1 VTRIGFIGL
10 GNMGGPMVKNLLKA
24 GYEVTGWDI
33 APDRTAASVKD
44 GAVDGGNPAGCTK
57 GAEFIISMLPNS
69 PETEQVMYGPD
80 GIFDVIEP
88 GQLFIDMGS
97 CNPVNTKIMA
107 EKLREK
113 GVDML
118 DAPVSGGVKGAVQG
132 TLVIMVGGE
141 EKCLAQA
148 RPVFEALGQNIV
160 HMGDNAMGHTT
171 KCVQQ
176 YVTASCLLALS
187 EGLTVGAKVGLD
199 PGKALT
205 ALQGSTAATRAG
217 EFHFPE
223 YVLTRKFDFG
233 FAMRL
238 LNKDVD
244 IFTSVGRELGV
255 PLFQAAVVKQFLS
268 MTLAEEPGMDH
279 TELVKFLER
288 WSGVEVK

>member
-1 VTRIGFIGL
+1 MTKIGFIGL
-10 GNMGGPMVKNLLKA
+10 GNMGGPMVKNLLEA
-24 GYEVTGWDI
+24 GYALTGWDI
-33 APDRTAASVKD
+33 VSDKVEAVVKN
-44 GAVDGGNPAGCTK
+44 GAVDGGTPAGCVP

-80 GIFDVIEP
+80 GVFDVIEP

-97 CNPVNTKIMA
+97 CNPVSSKPMS
-107 EKLREK
+107 EKLGEK

-132 TLVIMVGGE
+132 TLVIMVGGD

-148 RPVFEALGQNIV
+148 RPVFEVLGQSIV
-160 HMGDNAMGHTT
+160 HMGDNGMGHTT

-187 EGLTVGAKVGLD
+187 EGLTVGVKVGLD

-223 YVLTRKFDFG
+223 YVLSRKFDFG

-268 MTLAEEPGMDH
+268 MAMAEAPGMDH

-288 WSGVEVK
+288 WSQVEVK